1 MRPCPSHGHSAQ
13 MRPPILAVSGAPF
26 ENNQAPSIID
36 QSQPFLASS
45 CSSYQHS
52 GMLKIAAVRHRHH
65 NKMAIFARILT
76 FWALLNT
83 PDIGISIDH
92 NLRMERDRNK
102 RFVPLERY
110 RIDARYVCEPYAE
123 FLRGSLSSGG
133 LNVNF
138 IFFNIFLQTK
148 IIPN

>member
-110 RIDARYVCEPYAE
+110 RIDARYIREAYESFSPWFSVIGRLER
-123 FLRGSLSSGG
+123 F
-133 LNVNF
+133 F
-138 IFFNIFLQTK
+138 FFFNFFLQTK